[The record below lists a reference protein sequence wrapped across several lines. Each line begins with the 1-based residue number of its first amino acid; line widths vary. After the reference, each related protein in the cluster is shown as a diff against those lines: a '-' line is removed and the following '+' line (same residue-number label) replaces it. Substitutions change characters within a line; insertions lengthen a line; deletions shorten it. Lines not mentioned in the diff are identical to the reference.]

1 MDFASSEPPKI
12 TLKQPRLLRDSN
24 DPNIRRYKHLKLSG
38 RDLLD
43 PPDLLFELTKL
54 EFLDLSPERV
64 TSLHFKLTEVP
75 RQLSRLQNLTV
86 LCLGTNELKE
96 IPAELC
102 GLAKLET
109 LILSNNLLTT
119 LPKEFRQLQRL
130 QSLHLANN
138 FFEEIP
144 RTVFYLKN
152 LEFLDAS
159 DNKISRLPRDVGN
172 LVKLRTLLLYL
183 NLLTT
188 LPEELG
194 NCLNLRTVWLGM
206 NSLIGIP
213 RSFGRLEYLDWAE
226 QPMSSNLDGNP
237 LETPPIEICRDGPQA
252 IATFFE
258 ENPDAV
264 TYTTGF
270 QAKEDEKELQRAHSD
285 DEAATA
291 TSSSG
296 DLGSSGTWS
305 LGSTQSYPGAVAAGK
320 RAKAD
325 GGRQPATIGHNN
337 KP

>member
-1 MDFASSEPPKI
+1 MDYAFTDPSKI
-12 TLKQPRLLRDSN
+12 TPKQPRLLRESN

-43 PPDLLFELTKL
+43 PPDILFELTKL
-54 EFLDLSPERV
+54 EFLDLSPERE
-64 TSLHFKLTEVP
+64 TSLHFKLMEVP

-102 GLAKLET
+102 GLAKLER
-109 LILSNNLLTT
+109 LVLSNNLLTH

-144 RTVFYLKN
+144 RTVFFLKN

-172 LVKLRTLLLYL
+172 LVKLHTLLLYL

-194 NCLNLRTVWLGM
+194 NCVNLRTLWLGM
-206 NSLIGIP
+206 NRLVSLP
-213 RSFGRLEYLDWAE
+213 RSFGRLNFLDWAE
-226 QPMSSNLDGNP
+226 QPISSNLGGNP
-237 LETPPIEICRDGPQA
+237 LETPPIEICQEGPRA
-252 IATFFE
+252 IAEFFD
-258 ENPDAV
+258 ENPGAV

-270 QAKEDEKELQRAHSD
+270 KVKEDEKEMERAHTD
-285 DEAATA
+285 DEVLAL
-291 TSSSG
+291 SSSG

-305 LGSTQSYPGAVAAGK
+305 LGSTQSFPGAVSVDK
-320 RAKAD
+320 RARAG
-325 GGRQPATIGHNN
+325 GGRVGATLGH
-337 KP
+337 